1 MNETHCFNNKFAD
14 TVLWWSGSCS
24 YARPMF
30 KFKEKSMWKCYSFW
44 LISVPVNETSSLLV
58 LQTTPTTISAEPVDQ
73 NKRERKKNHRTEN
86 TFAWWCFLF
95 YFLLIRNSVPSNKL
109 HGRRSPEK
117 KTRWMGFWANSK
129 TWCCQNLLIRHFGG
143 GKFHKLNARN
153 DFPGRFRSIKKLH
166 RISA

>member
-117 KTRWMGFWANSK
+117 KPGEWD
-129 TWCCQNLLIRHFGG
+129 FGRTQ
-143 GKFHKLNARN
+143 KRDVAKICWSAISVAVNFTSWTPEMISRVDL
-153 DFPGRFRSIKKLH
+153 GR
-166 RISA
+166 